1 MSVSSETMSTV
12 DGGPVFSGMLTD
24 EDVRLTSAAQAK
36 MAELMGDLDDDIEAV
51 RVFVSGGG
59 CGGMTYG
66 MTFTDSRTAYDSV
79 LEADGF
85 KMYVDV
91 VALNFLRGVEIDFVD
106 RGLGQAS
113 FVFNNVFAATGGS
126 GTCGA
131 CGAAGG
137 GCA

>member
-1 MSVSSETMSTV
+1 MSQVSEFAQSLGES
-12 DGGPVFSGMLTD
+12 DI
-24 EDVRLTSAAQAK
+24 RLTPAANEK
-36 MAELMGDLDDDIEAV
+36 MAELFNDIDEDLDAI

-66 MTFTDSRTAYDSV
+66 MTFTDSKTPYDCE
-79 LEADGF
+79 LKADGF
-85 KMYVDV
+85 NLYVDA
-91 VALNFLRGVEIDFVD
+91 VALNYLRGVEIDYVE
-106 RGLGQAS
+106 RPTGAS

-137 GCA
+137 GCG